1 MITKTCSL
9 NKIRVFLMI
18 KSSRFFLKKENV
30 SGEYDTFL
38 GVEASTYLRLYLD
51 QRIKGT
57 RYTKPEILNDN

>member
-1 MITKTCSL
+1 
-9 NKIRVFLMI
+9 MI